1 MQILAP
7 HLISMQLYAG
17 DYFYFTLSFSK
28 HFFSPYC
35 VCISGIQSQVV
46 VFFLACLNAKSFY
59 VVLIPLKF
67 VTIET
72 RGKSQSELA
81 SSCIKSS
88 ALLLTAM
95 KNNPN
100 SVLFINQGNNLV
112 LHSLSYF
119 PIKIVNGFG
128 RIVYLPLEKLK
139 KKSLT

>member
-1 MQILAP
+1 MLETIFILLF
-7 HLISMQLYAG
+7 HSVNISSAH
-17 DYFYFTLSFSK
+17 TV
-28 HFFSPYC
+28 C
-35 VCISGIQSQVV
+35 VSQAYRVKLF
-46 VFFLACLNAKSFY
+46 FFLACFNAKSFY

-112 LHSLSYF
+112 SHSLSYF

-139 KKSLT
+139 KKV